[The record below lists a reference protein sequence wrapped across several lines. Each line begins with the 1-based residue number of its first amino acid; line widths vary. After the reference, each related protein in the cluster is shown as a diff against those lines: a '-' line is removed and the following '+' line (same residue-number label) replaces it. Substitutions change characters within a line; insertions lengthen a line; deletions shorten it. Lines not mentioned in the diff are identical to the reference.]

1 MIFPFTVKF
10 DKWQKWWH
18 DAAAAAGFYHSAI
31 LNTHDIKGG
40 EDIWEL
46 AKRTYTSFANAKNNY
61 NKHFT
66 DMADMN
72 FLMGKAIENPG
83 LTPYSSMRTSFLSVF
98 EDPISD
104 QSTNLYH
111 EVGLEDFI
119 GCSSVHGIGPS
130 IAIFDTIRDGEL
142 DCACVYP
149 SPLHSRQ
156 QMQGLIDEMK
166 RILVEC

>member
-1 MIFPFTVKF
+1 MR
-10 DKWQKWWH
+10 KWWYG
-18 DAAAAAGFYHSAI
+18 AGFYHSAI

-46 AKRTYTSFANAKNNY
+46 AKRTYTSFANAKNN
-61 NKHFT
+61 NKHFS

-98 EDPISD
+98 EDPIAITD
-104 QSTNLYH
+104 QSAQLRH
-111 EVGLEDFI
+111 EVGVEDFI
-119 GCSSVHGIGPS
+119 GCSSVHGIGPT